1 MKKGSI
7 IIGLIIIAIAGL
19 AIWHSLNGKTDVE
32 LDGKEKLTVQL
43 QWFDG
48 AQFCGLYVAQEKGF
62 FDNEDL
68 VVELNPV
75 NSFTSDPI
83 AILLDGKADIAIATA
98 DQVLINK
105 DKGKE
110 IFAFGNVFNRSLA
123 CFMYK
128 ENKGIDS
135 LSDFSGKKIAV
146 YKKFDTENIL
156 LTLIKEKQLN
166 ISSSDIY
173 QAGAIDAFINNEYD
187 ILGSYLHNEPI
198 DMKLQGERV
207 SVIDP
212 EKYGVLFYSDT
223 YITIPSQK
231 IGEERKK
238 ERDKL
243 KRFIRAA
250 NKGWEYAKNNPD
262 EAIDIMFAK
271 AKNLQKT
278 ETRETKEKES
288 LKLLIKYLGA
298 GDNKYCSF
306 MEKARWDSMEKNLFD
321 INRISQTGLVNDLC
335 DFNLVNEAYEKE

>member
-7 IIGLIIIAIAGL
+7 IIGVVIFAVVSLII
-19 AIWHSLNGKTDVE
+19 WRSCNGKSDVE

-62 FDNEDL
+62 FEEEKL

-110 IFAFGNVFNRSLA
+110 IKAFGNVFNRSLA

-128 ENKGIDS
+128 DGKSINS
-135 LSDFSGKKIAV
+135 LTDFQGKKIAV

-156 LTLIKEKQLN
+156 LALKKKDNLNIKEN
-166 ISSSDIY
+166 DIY
-173 QAGAIDAFINNEYD
+173 QAGAIDAFVNGEYD

-198 DMKLQGERV
+198 DMRMQGIQV
-207 SVIDP
+207 GIIDP
-212 EKYGVLFYSDT
+212 EKYGVKFYSDT
-223 YITIPSQK
+223 YIYVPSTE
-231 IGEERKK
+231 IGEGKEKENKK
-238 ERDKL
+238 LE
-243 KRFIRAA
+243 RFIRAA
-250 NKGWEYAKNNPD
+250 NKGWEYTRNNPD
-262 EAIDIMFAK
+262 EAIKIMFAQ
-271 AKNLQKT
+271 AKNLSNN
-278 ETRETKEKES
+278 ETRKEKETKS
-288 LKLLIKYLGA
+288 LQVLLKYLGA
-298 GDNKYCSF
+298 GENQYCSF
-306 MEKARWDSMEKNLFD
+306 MEKDRWESMEKNLFD
-321 INRISQTGLVNDLC
+321 IGRISQTGLVNDLC
-335 DFNLVNEAYEKE
+335 DFDLVSEAYDKK

>member
-1 MKKGSI
+1 MRKGSI
-7 IIGLIIIAIAGL
+7 IIGVIIIVIAGL
-19 AIWHSLNGKTDVE
+19 AIWRSLKGKTDVE
-32 LDGKEKLTVQL
+32 LDGKEKLTIQL

-62 FDNEDL
+62 FEDENL
-68 VVELNPV
+68 VIELNPV

-110 IFAFGNVFNRSLA
+110 IEAFGNVFNRSLA

-128 ENKGIDS
+128 ESKGIAS
-135 LSDFSGKKIAV
+135 LSDFPGKKIAV

-156 LTLIKEKQLN
+156 LTLMKEDSLKIN
-166 ISSSDIY
+166 SNDIY
-173 QAGAIDAFINNEYD
+173 QAGAIDAFVNDEFN

-198 DMKLQGERV
+198 DMKLQGEKV

-223 YITIPSQK
+223 YITIPSQN
-231 IGEERKK
+231 IGEERKND
-238 ERDKL
+238 RNKL

-262 EAIDIMFAK
+262 EAIKILFAK
-271 AKNLQKT
+271 SKNLQKT
-278 ETRETKEKES
+278 KTREEKEKES
-288 LKLLIKYLGA
+288 LKVLVKYLGA
-298 GDNKYCSF
+298 GNNKYCSF
-306 MEKARWDSMEKNLFD
+306 MEKARWDSMEKNLYD
-321 INRISQTGLVNDLC
+321 IGRISQTGLVNDLC
-335 DFNLVNEAYEKE
+335 DFNLVNEAYEKK